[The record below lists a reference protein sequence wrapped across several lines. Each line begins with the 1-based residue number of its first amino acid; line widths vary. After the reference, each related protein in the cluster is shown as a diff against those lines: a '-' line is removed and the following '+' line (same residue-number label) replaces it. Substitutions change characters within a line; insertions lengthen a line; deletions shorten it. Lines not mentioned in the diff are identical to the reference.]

1 MEEHMLKTST
11 LAAWAVVAAL
21 AVGCGETDAGI
32 TTAVKARFAADEVVN
47 AYQIDV
53 DTSDGV
59 VTLTGT
65 VDSVAAEA
73 AALRLARE
81 TAGVTRVVN
90 QLSIESA
97 ASFGE
102 EMEEMADAV
111 AGATSDAMITAAV
124 KSKMMVDATVAGLKV
139 DVETTDGVVTL
150 RGTVANDGERDRA
163 VAAARTITGV
173 RDVQDELE
181 VRQ

>member
-1 MEEHMLKTST
+1 MLKTST

-21 AVGCGETDAGI
+21 AVACGETDAGI
-32 TTAVKARFAADEVVN
+32 TTAVKARLAADEVVN

-53 DTSDGV
+53 DTDDGV

-73 AALRLARE
+73 AALRLAGQ

-90 QLSIESA
+90 QMNIESTA
-97 ASFGE
+97 NFGE
-102 EMEEMADAV
+102 EMQEMANA
-111 AGATSDAMITAAV
+111 ATTATSDAMITAAV
-124 KSKMMVDATVAGLKV
+124 KSKMLVDSTVSGLKV
-139 DVETTDGVVTL
+139 DVDTEDGVVTL

-163 VAAARTITGV
+163 VAVARTITGV
-173 RDVQDELE
+173 RDVQDELD